1 MSAFRRMMSYLGLV
15 DDDDYDDYGAYEAPQ
30 PSQPPQS
37 PMRPVRNPAMAEPE
51 PVAGVRTMPQGGGY
65 EQPSGITVTRPSVV
79 RPITPTASAKVH
91 TVAPRA
97 FSEVQEVGDRL
108 KAGAPV
114 IVNLQ
119 GVDREVSRR
128 VIDFASGLSYALG
141 ATIEKVADKV
151 LLVTPNN
158 VEVSD
163 EEKRRLQERGL
174 YRS

>member
-15 DDDDYDDYGAYEAPQ
+15 DDDDYDDYGPYDASQPAPQ
-30 PSQPPQS
+30 QPAQT
-37 PMRPVRNPAMAEPE
+37 RPAGPTTVREPE
-51 PVAGVRTMPQGGGY
+51 PVGGMRPMPQPGGFD
-65 EQPSGITVTRPSVV
+65 QPSGITVTRPSVV
-79 RPITPTASAKVH
+79 RPITPAASAKVH
-91 TVAPRA
+91 ILSPRS
-97 FSEVQEVGDRL
+97 FSEVQEVGDRV
-108 KAGAPV
+108 KAGTPV
-114 IVNLQ
+114 IINLQ
-119 GVDREVSRR
+119 GVDRDLGRR

-141 ATIEKVADKV
+141 APIEKVAANV